1 MCIQNNYNPLNL
13 EFAFPK
19 TSAKKFQ
26 TIELDLIDACQL
38 KCSLC
43 LRQERKDKICQF
55 NCGPLSKL
63 FKGKAGIDEIP
74 TK

>member
-26 TIELDLIDACQL
+26 TIELDLID
-38 KCSLC
+38 
-43 LRQERKDKICQF
+43 
-55 NCGPLSKL
+55 PLSKL